1 MPPHH
6 LTRTLKILNLSFCDR
21 IVKNRKGE
29 RFLMLKTTFANAEF
43 ANPFMNASGVHCMT
57 TEDLEELKASQAG
70 AYITKSSTLEK
81 EKVIHSHVMLT

>member
-1 MPPHH
+1 
-6 LTRTLKILNLSFCDR
+6 
-21 IVKNRKGE
+21 
-29 RFLMLKTTFANAEF
+29 MLKTTFANAEF

-81 EKVIHSHVMLT
+81 REGNPLPRYVDLEFCLLYTSYWGKIFSGFSRFLS

>member
-1 MPPHH
+1 
-6 LTRTLKILNLSFCDR
+6 
-21 IVKNRKGE
+21 
-29 RFLMLKTTFANAEF
+29 MLKTTFANAEF

-81 EKVIHSHVMLT
+81 